1 MANKNSNTKY
11 KYVPVYNEKDYQRDE
26 STFNKSVEEGK
37 IDWSSFRRL
46 LVSDIC
52 TNTQIIDTGYVGE
65 IKLEDIQ
72 FALKHPKQSW
82 DIILQA
88 SSELMRISPHYYRM
102 NSMYSNMPLFCWGI
116 DLYDVKENANA
127 DTIKKT
133 YLSLAAKLEN
143 INLKHEFSKIMK
155 YLPYQD
161 VYCGLVVENSTDFF
175 FQKLDFRI
183 CKIYQ
188 IQDGLYNFK
197 INLSKIKPTELGAYP
212 DYVQKAY
219 MDYIDSKSD
228 NVSNWYTP
236 PADKQICVK
245 LNSQWLYPFPLLIS
259 LVRDILDLDIY
270 KKLKLQSARTDN
282 YKAIMMKVPIDESTV
297 DKPLITPDVLSVFA
311 EISRASM
318 SDDIGLIYTLGSN
331 GEAISF
337 KDSTN
342 TRNNVSDAIS
352 ELYNSSGITQELYN
366 GSSNATAVT
375 NSIENDSGFIYGL
388 YRQFERWVNRYIK
401 LRKYNKNAFKFYFYL
416 LDITIF
422 NRDTVS
428 KRYKDAISL
437 GVTVIDKYL
446 ATLDMTPSRVLGSF
460 ITHQDIFKFNEN
472 FIPLRTSYNSSDVG
486 TSNDVGRPTSASKGE
501 LLSEE
506 GEKTSDGDKND
517 R

>member
-1 MANKNSNTKY
+1 
-11 KYVPVYNEKDYQRDE
+11 
-26 STFNKSVEEGK
+26 
-37 IDWSSFRRL
+37 
-46 LVSDIC
+46 
-52 TNTQIIDTGYVGE
+52 
-65 IKLEDIQ
+65 
-72 FALKHPKQSW
+72 
-82 DIILQA
+82 
-88 SSELMRISPHYYRM
+88 
-102 NSMYSNMPLFCWGI
+102 
-116 DLYDVKENANA
+116 
-127 DTIKKT
+127 
-133 YLSLAAKLEN
+133 
-143 INLKHEFSKIMK
+143 
-155 YLPYQD
+155 
-161 VYCGLVVENSTDFF
+161 
-175 FQKLDFRI
+175 
-183 CKIYQ
+183 
-188 IQDGLYNFK
+188 
-197 INLSKIKPTELGAYP
+197 
-212 DYVQKAY
+212 

-486 TSNDVGRPTSASKGE
+486 TSNDVGRPTSVSKGE